1 MCRWIKLNN
10 STQLALV
17 HCKYMPVLC
26 SLNWVVPYVKNYRKK
41 LDTVINSC
49 VHLLLTRFLS
59 QNLSLQLKLSLL
71 ESTTCMPYLPCI
83 ILAWKMKMLNYFI
96 IIKIVMC
103 DLLEILL
110 CHVVKLWYIL
120 YLRKSKILICTP
132 HHCVLYEN

>member
-41 LDTVINSC
+41 LDTVISSC
-49 VHLLLTRFLS
+49 VHVLLTRFLS
-59 QNLSLQLKLSLL
+59 QNLSLHLKLSLL

-83 ILAWKMKMLNYFI
+83 ILAWKTKMLNCFI

-110 CHVVKLWYIL
+110 CHVVKLWNNIAKQTLLWTSMVMY
-120 YLRKSKILICTP
+120 
-132 HHCVLYEN
+132 